1 MKKRKP
7 SRTSRQMKSLTKR
20 VLEYYFNNP
29 HANGYGIMV
38 EKFKASE
45 TTLRKILSEEFDRR
59 FKKAQETRDKFK

>member
-1 MKKRKP
+1 M
-7 SRTSRQMKSLTKR
+7 MDY
-20 VLEYYFNNP
+20 LEIIDYF
-29 HANGYGIMV
+29 GIMV